1 MSTFVRQLYLLFIGN
16 RFNLIISLV
25 KMLPLNLLRL
35 TAVSALVFLFTIPT
49 IQAQETSSP
58 KKGVRTLYLI
68 RHGQHDHDDNRDPD
82 IGKALVPLGIAQS
95 RLISNRLKSLPVKM
109 SSLISSTMTRAR
121 QTAMIINRDF
131 PGLELQQTSLI
142 RECTPPTWREDIM
155 EGEDPEE
162 IQKCTDNLD
171 TAFSKYFI
179 PSPDEED
186 RNDIIVCHGNV
197 IRYFVTKVLKV
208 ETMSWLQMTIGNCGL
223 TVVRIKPDG
232 SMKLVSFND
241 MGHIPPNLRTVLGF
255 ESKSKELVLPE

>member
-1 MSTFVRQLYLLFIGN
+1 MRKPFIRTMILLSAT
-16 RFNLIISLV
+16 LIV
-25 KMLPLNLLRL
+25 FAVNCTNLL
-35 TAVSALVFLFTIPT
+35 
-49 IQAQETSSP
+49 AQENNT
-58 KKGVRTLYLI
+58 KGIRTLYLI
-68 RHGQHDHDDNRDPD
+68 RHGQYDHDDDRDPD

-95 RLISNRLKSLPVKM
+95 RLVANHLKSLPVRM

-121 QTAMIINRDF
+121 QTAMIINQDF
-131 PGLELQQTSLI
+131 PDLELMQTRLI

-155 EGEDPEE
+155 GEEDPEE
-162 IQKCTDNLD
+162 LKKCTDNLD
-171 TAFSKYFI
+171 AAFSKYFI

-208 ETMSWLQMTIGNCGL
+208 ETMSWLQMTTGNCGL

-241 MGHIPPNLRTVLGF
+241 MGHIPPNLRTVIGA
-255 ESKSKELVLPE
+255 ENKSKELVLPE

>member
-1 MSTFVRQLYLLFIGN
+1 MKKYIAEVFLSN
-16 RFNLIISLV
+16 
-25 KMLPLNLLRL
+25 LNLLML
-35 TAVSALVFLFTIPT
+35 IVTAAFAFLFTIPS
-49 IQAQETSSP
+49 IQAQENKSQT
-58 KKGVRTLYLI
+58 KGARTLYLI
-68 RHGQHDHDDNRDPD
+68 RHGQYDHDDDRDPD

-95 RLISNRLKSLPVKM
+95 KLVANRLKSLPIKM

-121 QTAMIINRDF
+121 QTAMIINQDF
-131 PGLELQQTSLI
+131 AELELQQSSLI

-162 IQKCTDNLD
+162 LKNCTDNLD
-171 TAFSKYFI
+171 AAFSKYFI

-208 ETMSWLQMTIGNCGL
+208 ETMSWLQMTTGNCGL

-232 SMKLVSFND
+232 FMKLVSFND
-241 MGHIPPNLRTVLGF
+241 MGHIPPNLRTVIGA
-255 ESKSKELVLPE
+255 ENKSKELVIPE